1 MEKKLF
7 LIEKNTIMLIYK
19 KNLLKDI
26 LLKNKIMKFC

>member
-7 LIEKNTIMLIYK
+7 FIEKNTIMIIYK

-26 LLKNKIMKFC
+26 LLKDKIIKFH